1 MKRFYNN
8 TIMSKVSKHTLRV
21 FALLCVLL
29 GISSSAWGAT
39 TIYFENTLQWGEVY
53 VCLDAYWKDDY
64 EGVVTAGKTA
74 YKMEYITTNE
84 FGNKIY
90 QYTYTNEI
98 NTANIV
104 FIAHN
109 QGNWNQLNNTS
120 ACFRGDL
127 NVSKPLFKP
136 NTTKTKRVHDTDY
149 YNDGEWYGAPCFPTE
164 TIYFVNNLGWQNVY
178 AYLYS
183 AEYWNDAKGTGSN
196 SIKAGPLEM
205 TKVPGSS
212 NIYTCTYDAGHSGY
226 ISFTEKSQ
234 PQYEHFYQNNVVHRG
249 DLCSPNN
256 MFVPDK
262 NQTPESKNT
271 ENNSTSKYYNKGEWT
286 TFSTNTYSL
295 AGTFNNWS
303 TKANKETVIN
313 GYSCT
318 PQDIELVAG
327 TYTFKI
333 VKDEETNR
341 QWYGY
346 NGSITNET
354 ETAGLKFDQSGGD
367 CTITAE
373 KDGVYTFT
381 FGENWMDNGNGGKKS
396 GLWLTVTYGQAK
408 EPVLLAYNAEYNSGK
423 TEVTLSAYIQKTYC
437 MDAADNTGGIIT
449 DWGFVICPGTATSAC
464 TPTITSAKKSPSSR
478 DPKYR
483 GDIFEHTLD
492 FEGENLIGGAT
503 YGYRGYV
510 MIAGKMYLTKETG
523 TFFFPGDC
531 TQQEINLSDPSS
543 TPIKYTIDA
552 SLGEDYADDCNLRY
566 GSLQEAL
573 NRLRALAKD
582 DNVEAKYKYATYDN
596 ENRSLNL
603 NAPIEFHVAYYDPNP
618 DDASSAY
625 CYEGDTKAGVS
636 GGGSSSENSYALII
650 KEINRKK
657 EENRY
662 TLTIKAANE
671 KARPWLH
678 HVIVRE
684 SKDVILDNLAIFS
697 DPTNELQDDAL
708 EFDCNSKEWHELEVD
723 HINGANIV
731 VKNCLIGSNGFTG
744 VHASA
749 YDGITFENNEFEAI
763 MATTGDIPN
772 AVSWG
777 ASAKFMACK
786 NIKFIRNNF
795 RGAHATLVWIQDTQN
810 ALFMNNVFWNTNQYK
825 ADCSA
830 IRLVEQYNYGPTKN
844 IGFYYNTFYL
854 ADGEIN
860 KDYRYDFLHTSDKGG
875 NEEGRFSNIEFMY
888 NNCYSY
894 DTDAPGKSSSEPDQ
908 LSNSTLCPN
917 NFWSKYDQLKGNTKS
932 VFAFGSCEGESEN
945 KMVNVSELV
954 CATTATGPASLVIK
968 AINDGSGKN
977 LNNGILPEISITG
990 QEVDPLEFTYD
1001 RYKNARPNDNTWTY
1015 GAYQAK
1021 MDVEVNTIYWVGV
1034 SEKWDDRNNWGFYES
1049 GIEQQSK
1056 GNSPITRSAELQ
1068 RLSCVNIL
1076 SNELKVIIPEK
1087 PLVQLDGGRR
1097 WPQLPSSF
1105 ASGTRESESGIP
1117 TSEQV
1122 TTKDGKKFADNIEL
1136 EYGAAIKGVEHL
1148 VNGQDHYGSATTHF
1162 IAPRSEWILVGTI
1175 VKPWDEDNPG
1185 QIRDMKSGDYYIENR
1200 TPNVYIHKV
1209 VLEDG
1214 NPTWDIPFAS
1224 LEESLVAGEV
1234 FAMMV
1239 PDEYGVYKLP
1249 FNYYKNLIDRNATFD
1264 PKEPIEYG
1272 VYPGTKGRF
1281 TGRFVNEKPVNQGYP
1296 ISYNNLSSGPNLL
1309 NNSYPYNIDAKE
1321 IEKTSKGTIQYYDS
1335 EARAFFTTSSTP
1347 NDVILK
1353 PQHGFVFTPKSG
1365 TTKLN
1370 IEYGMFND
1378 GNTRSRAAEEE
1389 LPTFSL
1395 NLYNAN
1401 ANSGYSNIAVRMDEF
1416 LGEGNQ
1422 SEMDVEKAFVNLSGT
1437 PELYIIAYDS
1447 KYSRVDYFS
1456 TEQPIP
1462 LGVRLKEPM
1471 NVRFEKAWFRGFTE
1485 ATLFDKLTGREYDLL
1500 NRTYTT
1506 ETLQAGDIEGRFFLN
1521 LSDTEIY
1528 VPEEDDEEEK
1538 DTPTFVEDNTEDVSS
1553 INIFLRESDNTI
1565 RVITSGVELETI
1577 YISDMSGKTAR
1588 YNVSGYFAEINLPVA
1603 QGVYMIHVV
1612 GDTASRTEKV
1622 ILK

>member
-8 TIMSKVSKHTLRV
+8 TKMSGVFSKTLRV
-21 FALLCVLL
+21 IALLCVLM
-29 GISSSAWGAT
+29 GFSSSAWGAT
-39 TIYFENTLQWGEVY
+39 CYIDATSITEAGNTVLVNWFKERQTNNYISVTEVTTGVWSFEYPSVELKIEFKINNDYKQKEPISVSNKNCIKFTYENGGLNYTWTERNPYMGMPIYFQPGSDWKADNAWFAVY
-53 VCLDAYWKDDY
+53 FFDDKNHAEWKRLEPSICDPSAFVTTTPNYADWNWSKISMIFCRMNPAYNDLAWDGDGKDRVWTQTVNQERYDDWIDD
-64 EGVVTAGKTA
+64 G
-74 YKMEYITTNE
+74 ML
-84 FGNKIY
+84 NK
-90 QYTYTNEI
+90 
-98 NTANIV
+98 
-104 FIAHN
+104 F
-109 QGNWNQLNNTS
+109 NTS
-120 ACFRGDL
+120 RTWAQIIT
-127 NVSKPLFKP
+127 P
-136 NTTKTKRVHDTDY
+136 
-149 YNDGEWYGAPCFPTE
+149 
-164 TIYFVNNLGWQNVY
+164 
-178 AYLYS
+178 
-183 AEYWNDAKGTGSN
+183 WNSDS
-196 SIKAGPLEM
+196 
-205 TKVPGSS
+205 
-212 NIYTCTYDAGHSGY
+212 D
-226 ISFTEKSQ
+226 
-234 PQYEHFYQNNVVHRG
+234 
-249 DLCSPNN
+249 PNN
-256 MFVPDK
+256 
-262 NQTPESKNT
+262 
-271 ENNSTSKYYNKGEWT
+271 NNSDATIQWYNTSCTEQAED
-286 TFSTNTYSL
+286 YSL

-303 TKANKETVIN
+303 VKAHKFRVGKGASGSVEVELTK
-313 GYSCT
+313 GSYSFK
-318 PQDIELVAG
+318 LVKNESTWFGNSG
-327 TYTFKI
+327 T
-333 VKDEETNR
+333 
-341 QWYGY
+341 
-346 NGSITNET
+346 ITSVT
-354 ETAGLKFDQSGGD
+354 SSSGLEFTGNGGD
-367 CTITAE
+367 CTIKAE
-373 KDGVYTFT
+373 QDGVYTFT
-381 FGENWMDNGNGGKKS
+381 FGENWMNDGKGGKKP
-396 GLWLTVTYGQAK
+396 GMWLTVTYGQAK
-408 EPVLLAYNAEYNSGK
+408 EPVLLAYPASYDVQK
-423 TEVTLSAYIQKTYC
+423 TKVTLSAYIQNTYC
-437 MDAADNTGGIIT
+437 TDGAVAEGGQIT

-464 TPTITSAKKSPSSR
+464 TPTTTSAAKSPTPR
-478 DPKYR
+478 DPKLR
-483 GDIFEHTLD
+483 GQIFEHTLD
-492 FEGENLIGGAT
+492 FTADNLVGGAM

-510 MIAGKMYLTKETG
+510 KIGGKMYLTKETG

-531 TQQEINLSDPSS
+531 TQQEINGT
-543 TPIKYTIDA
+543 TPIIYTIDA

-657 EENRY
+657 EDNRY

-708 EFDCNSKEWHELEVD
+708 EFDCNSKDWPNLEVG
-723 HINGANIV
+723 HIGDANII

-932 VFAFGSCEGESEN
+932 VFAFVSCEGESEN

-977 LNNGILPEISITG
+977 LNNGILPTISITG

-1021 MDVEVNTIYWVGV
+1021 IDVEVNTIYWVGV
-1034 SEKWDDRNNWGFYES
+1034 NEKWDDRNNWGFYES

-1117 TSEQV
+1117 ASEQV

-1185 QIRDMKSGDYYIENR
+1185 QTRDMKSGDYYIENR

-1214 NPTWDIPFAS
+1214 NPTWEIPFAS

-1272 VYPGTKGRF
+1272 VYSGTKGPF
-1281 TGRFVNEKPVNQGYP
+1281 TGRFVNDKPVNQGYP

-1321 IEKTSKGTIQYYDS
+1321 IEKTSEGTIQYYDS

-1365 TTKLN
+1365 TNKLN